1 MKSLFST
8 VCLLFGAF
16 VSFASNVDLI
26 VQKVDN
32 GGVVEGNTYRVYAVL
47 TQPQHS
53 IHAIF
58 GEGGDFLSLESTAP
72 FYQHPLGGYT
82 SAEINAGIIP
92 MEPALAFDT
101 WVTIGAENAVANN
114 LWTIGIEFGDFEN
127 GGSVSADNGAW
138 FLVPTD
144 VRTLPD
150 ANSMVLLM
158 QLTTTGTA
166 TGTLNFQGWD
176 QEGMPWQ
183 ERGLTF
189 TTSESFIF
197 GCMQQGSPNY
207 NPGATFDDGT
217 CVVPEQENPNTT
229 PQPNPAAGGEA
240 TQGKLDGMIIF
251 PNPIWE
257 GQFNLQFADRLELVN
272 ENLIVEI
279 FDGAGKKVYGSE
291 FGNEA
296 IVGGNRIV
304 IKHDLAAGTYTV
316 STRTSTMSTS
326 AQIVVTR

>member
-1 MKSLFST
+1 MKSLFSALF
-8 VCLLFGAF
+8 LLLGT
-16 VSFASNVDLI
+16 SLTFASNVEL
-26 VQKVDN
+26 VVEKVDN
-32 GGVVEGNTYRVYAVL
+32 GGVVAGNTYRVYAVL

-58 GEGGDFLSLESTAP
+58 GEGGDFLAVESTGA
-72 FYQHPLGGYT
+72 FYQHPLGGY
-82 SAEINAGIIP
+82 SSIDVNP
-92 MEPALAFDT
+92 NVVNLDPALAFDT

-127 GGSVSADNGAW
+127 GGSISADNGAW

-150 ANSMVLLM
+150 ATSKILLM

-189 TTSESFIF
+189 TTSEAHVF
-197 GCMQQGSPNY
+197 GCMQQGASNF
-207 NPGATFDDGT
+207 NVDATYDDGS
-217 CVVPEQENPNTT
+217 CVLPEAPAVT
-229 PQPNPAAGGEA
+229 PQPNQTNNGSA
-240 TQGKLDGMIIF
+240 TVGKLDGVLIF

-257 GQFNLQFADRLELVN
+257 GQFNLQFANRIELVN
-272 ENLIVEI
+272 EMLIVEI

-316 STRTSTMSTS
+316 STRTSTFSTS
-326 AQIVVTR
+326 SQIVVTR

>member
-1 MKSLFST
+1 MKALFSALF
-8 VCLLFGAF
+8 LLIGASF
-16 VSFASNVDLI
+16 SFASNVEI
-26 VQKVDN
+26 VVEKVDN
-32 GGVVEGNTYRVYAVL
+32 GGLVEGNTYRVYAVL

-58 GEGGDFLSLESTAP
+58 GEAGDFLSVESTGA
-72 FYQHPLGGYT
+72 FYQHPLGGYSST
-82 SAEINAGIIP
+82 EVNQNIVN

-101 WVTIGAENAVANN
+101 WVTIGAENSVANN

-127 GGSVSADNGAW
+127 GGGISADNGAW

-150 ANSMVLLM
+150 ANAMILLM

-189 TTSESFIF
+189 TTTEAHVF
-197 GCMQQGSPNY
+197 GCMQQGATNF
-207 NPGATFDDGT
+207 NGAATYDDGSCAVSET
-217 CVVPEQENPNTT
+217 PAVT
-229 PQPNPAAGGEA
+229 PQPTQTSNGTAAS
-240 TQGKLDGMIIF
+240 GKLDGLLIF

-257 GQFNLQFADRLELVN
+257 GQFNLQFADRIELVN
-272 ENLIVEI
+272 ENLLVEI

-316 STRTSTMSTS
+316 STRTSTMSMS